1 MRFRSLVGWSL
12 GASFI
17 VSLTLAPVSAASAA
31 WATQASGSGAGAAAV
46 MPTGSAP
53 TGSASGTS
61 VTINWP
67 AATMSSGVAV
77 AGYVI
82 SRINTATGSA
92 ATVGAGCGGVV
103 TATTCTETS
112 VPAGSWAYMDTPVE
126 MNWSGGRSAESAT
139 IVMP

>member
-1 MRFRSLVGWSL
+1 ML
-12 GASFI
+12 
-17 VSLTLAPVSAASAA
+17 LTLAPDSAALAA
-31 WATQASGSGAGAAAV
+31 WSAQGSGSGAGAAAV

-53 TGSASGTS
+53 TGRASGTS
-61 VTINWP
+61 VTIIWP
-67 AATMSSGVAV
+67 AATMPSGTAV

-112 VPAGSWAYMDTPVE
+112 VPAGSWAYTDTPVE
-126 MNWSGGRSAESAT
+126 VNWSGGQSAESAT
-139 IVMP
+139 IVVP